1 MPISLLIIMDAE
13 EVKEETLSSE
23 EELGET
29 WKPDFFFHSSW
40 QLTSYVNLKMAAPRQ
55 VKAPAV

>member
-1 MPISLLIIMDAE
+1 MDAE

-29 WKPDFFFHSSW
+29 WKPVFFFHSSW
-40 QLTSYVNLKMAAPRQ
+40 QLTSYVNLKMAAAPRQ